1 MKKIVVTLK
10 KWQFEMKPQYTFDL
24 FLQRCHALGTNKFLH
39 VQLSLFRLICPKSE
53 EFTKGKTLGQF
64 LHQMSPKYN
73 KILNLSKEK
82 SRKYTIMN
90 GFKRNT
96 NR

>member
-39 VQLSLFRLICPKSE
+39 VKLLLLRLIYPKSE
-53 EFTKGKTLGQF
+53 EFIKGKTLGLF
-64 LHQMSPKYN
+64 PHQTRPRYS

-82 SRKYTIMN
+82 NSKYTIMN
-90 GFKRNT
+90 EFKKNT
-96 NR
+96 SR